1 MTLFKVIIGNKIYC
15 LYTLY
20 QNKKIFNIYINNYIK
35 MDYLEKFIE
44 NFNKLTY
51 NSQCDYIRNRLLSL
65 DLYEIQFIMFFKK
78 L

>member
-1 MTLFKVIIGNKIYC
+1 MTLFKVIIANKIYC

-20 QNKKIFNIYINNYIK
+20 QNKKIFDICINNYIK

-51 NSQCDYIRNRLLSL
+51 NSQCDYIRNRLLLL
-65 DLYEIQFIMFFKK
+65 DLYEI
-78 L
+78 